1 MKLDLEC
8 RISYNS
14 LFTMKQQISLRQANQ
29 HLSRYV
35 KAVERGHEFVITRR
49 GKPVAV
55 IAPPPLVSPRKLSR
69 TQREALKRLFSGA
82 RPLRIRRWR
91 REELYEDV

>member
-1 MKLDLEC
+1 
-8 RISYNS
+8 
-14 LFTMKQQISLRQANQ
+14 MKQQISLRQANQ

-35 KAVERGHEFVITRR
+35 EAVERGHEFVITRR

-55 IAPPPLVSPRKLSR
+55 ILPAPRPP
-69 TQREALKRLFSGA
+69 QRELSAVQRAALKRFFAGA
-82 RPLRIRRWR
+82 RPLRIRRWK

>member
-1 MKLDLEC
+1 
-8 RISYNS
+8 
-14 LFTMKQQISLRQANQ
+14 MKQQISLRQANQ

-35 KAVERGHEFVITRR
+35 EEVERGHEFVITRR

-55 IAPPPLVSPRKLSR
+55 ILPAPRPASRGLSAA
-69 TQREALKRLFSGA
+69 QRAALKRFFAGA
-82 RPLRIRRWR
+82 LPLAIKRWR